1 MANEAQTN
9 KMGTMPIGPLLA
21 KMAIPIMI
29 SMLAQAL
36 YNIVD
41 SIFVAKLSENALNAV
56 SLAFPLQ
63 NLMIGTGVGTAI
75 GMNALLARS
84 LGAKRQDAAD
94 QAANTGIFLV
104 FCCTALFA
112 LIGLFLVR
120 PFYLVQTDDAEIIG
134 YGITYGKI
142 CLIGSLGL
150 FGQLFCERALQATG
164 RSSLSMLT
172 QLLGAVINIVLDPI
186 LIFGLFGF
194 PRMEVAGA
202 AVATVIGQIIAA
214 LLGLYLNL
222 RHNPEIH
229 FSLRR
234 IRWHS
239 ATVREIFR
247 VGTPT
252 IVMQATSSLMIFG
265 MNLILISF
273 TKTATAVF
281 GAYFKL
287 QSFVFMP
294 VIGLNNGMVPIVS
307 FNFGARDPERVRKTV
322 FLTIGVAVLIMVLG
336 ALLFELCPALLLSF
350 FSPSEQMLEI
360 GVPALRIIATEF
372 PIAGFCIIAGST
384 CQAIGNPMFSLIS
397 SLCRQ
402 LVILL
407 PAAELLARTGVL
419 EMVWLSFPIAAVLC
433 AVMNFCFIRK
443 TLRSADAHMRQA

>member
-1 MANEAQTN
+1 
-9 KMGTMPIGPLLA
+9 
-21 KMAIPIMI
+21 
-29 SMLAQAL
+29 
-36 YNIVD
+36 
-41 SIFVAKLSENALNAV
+41 
-56 SLAFPLQ
+56 
-63 NLMIGTGVGTAI
+63 
-75 GMNALLARS
+75 
-84 LGAKRQDAAD
+84 
-94 QAANTGIFLV
+94 
-104 FCCTALFA
+104 
-112 LIGLFLVR
+112 
-120 PFYLVQTDDAEIIG
+120 
-134 YGITYGKI
+134 
-142 CLIGSLGL
+142 
-150 FGQLFCERALQATG
+150 
-164 RSSLSMLT
+164 MLT

-222 RHNPEIH
+222 RRNPEIH

-294 VIGLNNGMVPIVS
+294 VIGLNSGMVPIVS

-322 FLTIGVAVLIMVLG
+322 FLTIGVAVLIMTLG

-402 LVILL
+402 LVVLL
-407 PAAELLARTGVL
+407 PAAGLLARTGVL
-419 EMVWLSFPIAAVLC
+419 EMVWLSFPIAAVFC

-443 TLRSADAHMRQA
+443 TLRSADARMRQA